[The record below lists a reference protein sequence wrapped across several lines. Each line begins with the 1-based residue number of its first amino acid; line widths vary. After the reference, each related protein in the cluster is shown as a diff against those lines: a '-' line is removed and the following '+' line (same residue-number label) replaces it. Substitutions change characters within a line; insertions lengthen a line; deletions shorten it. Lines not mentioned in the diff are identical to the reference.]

1 MLRNDNSK
9 AHREKQQRLKE
20 KKSQKEAVA
29 QIKSLVNVKELYME
43 WLLELFSIEESEDR
57 RFFRE
62 HSRGD
67 SEPQQ
72 EFAAFTEDGRCR
84 RQTMVTKEVKM
95 AAEKTLQEERD
106 KELIKAY
113 LFKRLGLMAHES
125 GVLERLNQSSNQNEN
140 NVLKETDEEGFY
152 ASGNGSDFGPEG
164 RRGRSFKARNPSMSP
179 GMERQAPPKT

>member
-1 MLRNDNSK
+1 MRN
-9 AHREKQQRLKE
+9 
-20 KKSQKEAVA
+20 
-29 QIKSLVNVKELYME
+29 LVNVKELYME
-43 WLLELFSIEESEDR
+43 WLLELFSIEESEDK

-67 SEPQQ
+67 SETQH
-72 EFAAFTEDGRCR
+72 EIGAFTEDGRCR

-125 GVLERLNQSSNQNEN
+125 GVLDRLKQNSNQIEN
-140 NVLKETDEEGFY
+140 KMAKEIEEEGLY
-152 ASGNGSDFGPEG
+152 MSGNGSDLGQEG
-164 RRGRSFKARNPSMSP
+164 RRGKNSKGRNFSMSP
-179 GMERQAPPKT
+179 DMDRQAPPKTQQNFNTPLKDLQRVQAYYAGTRFEVGKIP